1 MSFTRAIRSF
11 IGRLMVGVMLLS
23 QFAVAAYAC
32 PTTAGTLSVDRA
44 NVIVATHHGSQAAPC
59 EQGDSAQKSLCIEH
73 CHPSSQSADT
83 ATPPAP
89 ATAMAMVLY
98 VLPVAAPIEEASPGV
113 CGTLPAA
120 PSLEAAS
127 PPSHAVLH
135 CVLRI

>member
-1 MSFTRAIRSF
+1 MAFTRAFRSF
-11 IGRLMVGVMLLS
+11 IGRLMVGVLLFS

-32 PTTAGTLSVDRA
+32 PTTAGVLSVDRG
-44 NVIVATHHGSQAAPC
+44 NVSVATHDGSQAAPC
-59 EQGDSAQKSLCIEH
+59 DQMDSAQKSLCIEH

-89 ATAMAMVLY
+89 AAAMAMVLY
-98 VLPVAAPIEEASPGV
+98 VLPVAAAAEAASPGV
-113 CGTLPAA
+113 CGPSPAA

-135 CVLRI
+135 CVWRI